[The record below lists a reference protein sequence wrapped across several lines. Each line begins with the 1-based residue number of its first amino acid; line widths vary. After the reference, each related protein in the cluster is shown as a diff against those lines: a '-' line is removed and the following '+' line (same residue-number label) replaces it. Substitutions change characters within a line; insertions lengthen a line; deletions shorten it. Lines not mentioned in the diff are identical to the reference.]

1 MNDTTKN
8 VSKNIGENASK
19 FFKRSLG
26 NIFWKRIEK
35 LDESAKIPW
44 KIPPK
49 FVFKWIK
56 TSRQLAKILAT
67 IGQNSC
73 KNASKMLLKSQ
84 MAGNWD
90 LGIKNPSG
98 NPSYLTR
105 FFLMDKNQPAVGQ
118 NIGNFWQQLL
128 LKYHEKSFQNPNWS
142 GIVENSSKNP
152 SETKWITKRTNK
164 TMASRLWLSLEAFV
178 KPNNHN

>member
-98 NPSYLTR
+98 NPSKNLTR
-105 FFLMDKNQPAVGQ
+105 FCFNGQKPAGS
-118 NIGNFWQQLL
+118 W
-128 LKYHEKSFQNPNWS
+128 LKYWQFLATTFAKIPRKILPESQLVGNCWKQLQKSLRNQVDNETNQQNHGVEVMVITWS
-142 GIVENSSKNP
+142 V
-152 SETKWITKRTNK
+152 R
-164 TMASRLWLSLEAFV
+164 
-178 KPNNHN
+178 